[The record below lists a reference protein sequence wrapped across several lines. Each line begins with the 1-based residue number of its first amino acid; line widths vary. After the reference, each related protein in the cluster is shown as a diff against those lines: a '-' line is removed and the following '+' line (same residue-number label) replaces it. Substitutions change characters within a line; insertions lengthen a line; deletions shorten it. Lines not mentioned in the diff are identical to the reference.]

1 MRLKRHILA
10 ISLMASFASSTVFA
24 DNLLSIYQLAV
35 KNDPQLQ
42 AAEASF
48 RANIENKNL
57 ARAALLP
64 QINAQVYYQDA
75 DSDSKRKS
83 ADVSFTGSTV
93 IDQTSNTELETESYS
108 VSLNQAI
115 FDLPAWFNFKA
126 GKNIAEQAQAQLSYD
141 QQALMVRSAERY
153 FDVLRAQ
160 ENLDAALAEERASKR
175 QLAQTKQRFEVGLV
189 AITDVH
195 EAHAVFDATLA
206 QRLGFQ
212 GSLAIAREN
221 LNSLTG
227 RAHGRLDKLKAD
239 FPIVMP
245 APAGREAWVNFAM
258 VNNYQLKASMAS
270 MNSAKHSAKAKKM
283 EHLPKISG
291 SFSVSKEHLDGSS
304 TYNPASSFS
313 LPPGS
318 DNESEALRFTLNMPL
333 FAGGAVSA
341 GRRQAE
347 QQYQAADHNVT
358 LVQRQVITSTRAQ
371 HIAVNT
377 DIQVIKARKQSIK
390 SATSALNAS
399 QAGYD
404 VGTRNVVD
412 VLDAQRK
419 LYAAVRDHSN
429 ARYDYVVNVLKL
441 KQNAGT
447 LSPGDI
453 ASLSNWLESSK

>member
-1 MRLKRHILA
+1 
-10 ISLMASFASSTVFA
+10 
-24 DNLLSIYQLAV
+24 
-35 KNDPQLQ
+35 
-42 AAEASF
+42 
-48 RANIENKNL
+48 
-57 ARAALLP
+57 
-64 QINAQVYYQDA
+64 
-75 DSDSKRKS
+75 
-83 ADVSFTGSTV
+83 
-93 IDQTSNTELETESYS
+93 
-108 VSLNQAI
+108 
-115 FDLPAWFNFKA
+115 
-126 GKNIAEQAQAQLSYD
+126 
-141 QQALMVRSAERY
+141 
-153 FDVLRAQ
+153 
-160 ENLDAALAEERASKR
+160 
-175 QLAQTKQRFEVGLV
+175 
-189 AITDVH
+189 
-195 EAHAVFDATLA
+195 
-206 QRLGFQ
+206 
-212 GSLAIAREN
+212 
-221 LNSLTG
+221 
-227 RAHGRLDKLKAD
+227 
-239 FPIVMP
+239 
-245 APAGREAWVNFAM
+245 
-258 VNNYQLKASMAS
+258 
-270 MNSAKHSAKAKKM
+270 
-283 EHLPKISG
+283 
-291 SFSVSKEHLDGSS
+291 
-304 TYNPASSFS
+304 
-313 LPPGS
+313 
-318 DNESEALRFTLNMPL
+318 FTLNMPL